1 MVLRRAPS
9 IEPQGSYASSGAA
22 EDDVKPVVT
31 PRKELRAFLASTPGR
46 LTVLGIVLLALT
58 LTAGFVA
65 TSVVNS
71 SEATLE
77 TMLAETEPLAYSTR
91 SLYTSL
97 SVADAA
103 ATTAFISGGL
113 EPPELQDRYEEA
125 MATASS
131 DLVFASTGGPGLRDD
146 NSRMLLS
153 SISTDLSVYS
163 GIIAT
168 ARANNRAGNPVGAS
182 YLSEASTVMQNRILP
197 MARQLLAQQETRIA
211 DIQRNYSRPPW
222 LALTL
227 VTLALVALVFANIVI
242 ARMSRRRFN
251 PGLILASACT
261 AILLV
266 WMLVAGVTSS
276 LDTRRAL
283 NEGARPLHEL
293 TSGRI
298 LAQQARTQE
307 MLKLARRDS
316 GGDYDEIFDEKSRQF
331 GDLLSNY
338 PGDGSMRVGQDEVAD
353 AQEAWTRWLSAHERM
368 NAILGIGDFDS
379 AAMVAIGPG
388 PDDSAAAFTEINEAL
403 DNGIETARNHL
414 RSNVASA
421 ADVLTALGPVSLV
434 LTLVGSGGI
443 IIGLWPRLREY
454 Q

>member
-1 MVLRRAPS
+1 MVLRKAPS
-9 IEPQGSYASSGAA
+9 IEPHGSPASTAGAK
-22 EDDVKPVVT
+22 DDVEPVMT
-31 PRKELRAFLASTPGR
+31 PWKELRAFLASTPGK
-46 LTVLGIVLLALT
+46 LTVLGALLTLLT

-65 TSVVNS
+65 ASIVNA
-71 SEATLE
+71 SEATLD

-113 EPPELQDRYEEA
+113 EPPELQDRYAQA

-131 DLVFASTGGPGLRDD
+131 DLVYASTGGPAVRDP
-146 NSRMLLS
+146 NSRRLLS
-153 SISTDLSVYS
+153 SIATDLSAYAGVIS
-163 GIIAT
+163 T

-182 YLSEASTVMQNRILP
+182 YLSEASTLMQNRILP

-211 DIQRNYSRPPW
+211 DIQRSYSRPPW
-222 LALTL
+222 LALGL
-227 VTLALVALVFANIVI
+227 IFVSLVALVFAQITI
-242 ARMSRRRFN
+242 ARISRRKFN
-251 PGLILASACT
+251 LGLILTSSCT

-266 WMLVAGVTSS
+266 WMLVAGLISS
-276 LDTRRAL
+276 VDARRAL
-283 NEGARPLHEL
+283 TEGARPLHDL
-293 TSGRI
+293 AAGRI

-316 GGDYDEIFDEKSRQF
+316 DGDYDEIFDDKSRQF
-331 GDLLSNY
+331 GDLLSHY
-338 PGDGSMRVGQDEVAD
+338 PGDVDQRVGQDEVTN

-368 NAILGIGDFDS
+368 NAILGTGDFDS
-379 AAMVAIGPG
+379 AATVAIGPG
-388 PDDSAAAFTEINEAL
+388 PDDSAAQFAAVNDAL
-403 DNGIETARNHL
+403 NDGIEIARDHL

-421 ADVLTALGPVSLV
+421 AGVLTALGPVTLG